1 MIFTPLLWHQNY
13 IRYAFGNFFQ
23 IIILLQIITL
33 FFSCLLSIYFKKK
46 IIHSKNFRKTKK
58 TNREFLCLSANASF
72 DKEELLK
79 VGE

>member
-46 IIHSKNFRKTKK
+46 
-58 TNREFLCLSANASF
+58 
-72 DKEELLK
+72 
-79 VGE
+79 